1 MLSVIIIMQILIIQ
15 RTYRMWSY
23 YIFDFVKN
31 SHTQRIRKYQFNF
44 TEMVIGLHVG
54 PWRNKIGESEHQYG
68 RRKQNEKRHIICI
81 RYIHVIPHLH
91 FVVEKPG
98 TQKLYRKISQSH
110 TDSNEWDKLVWLQCQ
125 CSNHK
130 TALLQNGM

>member
-54 PWRNKIGESEHQYG
+54 P
-68 RRKQNEKRHIICI
+68 
-81 RYIHVIPHLH
+81 
-91 FVVEKPG
+91 
-98 TQKLYRKISQSH
+98 
-110 TDSNEWDKLVWLQCQ
+110 
-125 CSNHK
+125 
-130 TALLQNGM
+130 